1 MSRLSAI
8 TLLCLA
14 FSVPALATDEA
25 GAPAEGHVSSVESAP
40 APALPPPVPDLE
52 DLPREILDKL
62 DAEQIADILAAR
74 EATKQIAEILA
85 TGEEGKTLLGN
96 FGGEGADLLVAQLV
110 PLAFFLTILLGL
122 TATLV
127 LRYRKHAQLQE
138 TLRLMIEKGADIP
151 PELIAPPVPPYGD
164 LRRGVVLIG
173 AGLSLAILV
182 GLVWGFAS
190 GAWAVGLIPAFIG
203 AGYLFVWRLS
213 RRAESH

>member
-1 MSRLSAI
+1 MSHLSAI

-25 GAPAEGHVSSVESAP
+25 GAPADEPVDPMESVP
-40 APALPPPVPDLE
+40 APALPAVPELE
-52 DLPREILDKL
+52 DLPPEVLEKL
-62 DAEQIADILAAR
+62 DAEQIVDLLQSREETKIALAPFSSTA
-74 EATKQIAEILA
+74 
-85 TGEEGKTLLGN
+85 
-96 FGGEGADLLVAQLV
+96 ADLVEILV
-110 PLAFFLTILLGL
+110 PLGLLLTILLGL

-164 LRRGVVLIG
+164 LRRGVILVG

-213 RRAESH
+213 RRAESR